1 MESKRNNYLF
11 DKSKSNVNVA
21 SVLFRNICL
30 VMFDIKIIEIEYFS
44 LWYLEILNNIFI
56 NHAIL
61 LAVMMWHI
69 SKTPY

>member
-1 MESKRNNYLF
+1 MESKRKNYLF

-44 LWYLEILNNIFI
+44 L
-56 NHAIL
+56 
-61 LAVMMWHI
+61 
-69 SKTPY
+69 

>member
-44 LWYLEILNNIFI
+44 L
-56 NHAIL
+56 
-61 LAVMMWHI
+61 
-69 SKTPY
+69 